1 VYLSRHYLLVKTT
14 VGGRRKRQKRSSIPD
29 SREVEVDGD
38 DENSDNDV
46 DEPFYDSRGLNMAV
60 RRALLLINPLL
71 DAKGKR
77 KSKTNLERGA
87 RPPVLTLAESSR
99 VRLLDKLAFYSG
111 LIPGATG
118 TVVGFAYS
126 SDVTFGPPLPGANME
141 AAIASAEQPQLPMV
155 LVQFDAKYYSG
166 ESCHPS
172 LPRVV
177 PIYAKTSTIE
187 YNGEKY
193 VREQLPLERA
203 NANTV
208 HQAQGTSAE
217 EHVMCPP
224 GAAFADFTRALFYVA
239 ISRCETL
246 AELYLILYK
255 ATGKMFTKHKS
266 QVAEIEAEY
275 ERLRQLPKWRD
286 IQLPQCTQ
294 DL

>member
-1 VYLSRHYLLVKTT
+1 MSTT
-14 VGGRRKRQKRSSIPD
+14 VGGRRKRQKRTPVDGGGGENVD
-29 SREVEVDGD
+29 SDNEVD
-38 DENSDNDV
+38 EL
-46 DEPFYDSRGLNMAV
+46 FCDSRGLTMDV
-60 RRALLLINPLL
+60 RRALLNINPLV
-71 DAKGKR
+71 DTNGKR

-111 LIPGATG
+111 LVPGATG
-118 TVVGFAYS
+118 TVVSFVYS
-126 SDVTFGPPLPGANME
+126 SDISFGPPLPGADLD
-141 AAIASAEQPQLPMV
+141 AAIASTEQPQLPMV

-177 PIYAKTSTIE
+177 PIYAKTCTIE

-208 HQAQGTSAE
+208 HQAQGTSAK

-224 GAAFADFTRALFYVA
+224 GAPHADFARALFYVA

-255 ATGKMFTKHKS
+255 ATPIMFTKHKS

-275 ERLRQLPKWRD
+275 ERLRELPKWRD
-286 IQLPQCTQ
+286 IQLLHPE
-294 DL
+294 DV